1 MLGFVGL
8 TYSMY
13 LIRRTLYLN
22 VILKSSFLFIRER
35 QTEALMVLCKD
46 IYLTIFTIC

>member
-13 LIRRTLYLN
+13 FSRRNLYLN

-35 QTEALMVLCKD
+35 QTEALMVPCND
-46 IYLTIFTIC
+46 IYYLLK